1 MWLDIL
7 IIMIVLIFTA
17 LQFYVTKYIKIAVP
31 FIVVLLMILQ
41 ISSKYNENKYKEST
55 TSKLDNI
62 ENSVKT
68 NIDWNKSSF
77 LLSFVNSN
85 IDKQFI
91 QRVPISLKIYP
102 LDNATINKKVNINEF
117 IQRANFNIAFDYK
130 ELRYEDS
137 KLLFNLFTDKNGNIY
152 HDEEKQHGI
161 DQAFLNSVNIEKNN
175 MSFDLSFVGTEPFPR
190 YDRLEDL
197 NNTILIARIPTLF
210 TLNPFNVTDRFVLK
224 LNTEK
229 GEKTLSFGIRP
240 FPKSKIKLLEYA
252 AIYIP
257 KNHF

>member
-7 IIMIVLIFTA
+7 IIIIILIFTA
-17 LQFYVTKYIKIAVP
+17 LQFYVTKYVKIAVP

-41 ISSKYNENKYKEST
+41 ISSKYNENKYKELT
-55 TSKLDNI
+55 LSKFNKI

-68 NIDWNKSSF
+68 NIDWNKSDF
-77 LLSFVNSN
+77 LLSFIDSN

-91 QRVPISLKIYP
+91 RHVPISLKIYP
-102 LDNATINKKVNINEF
+102 LDNTIINNKVNINKF
-117 IQRANFNIAFDYK
+117 IQRANFNTAFDYK
-130 ELRYEDS
+130 ELKYEDS
-137 KLLFNLFTDKNGNIY
+137 MLLFNLFADKNGNIY

-161 DQAFLNSVNIEKNN
+161 DQVFLNSVNIEKNN
-175 MSFDLSFVGTEPFPR
+175 MSFDLNFVGTEPFPR
-190 YDRLEDL
+190 YDTLEDL

-229 GEKTLSFGIRP
+229 GEKILSFGIRP
-240 FPKSKIKLLEYA
+240 FPNNKIKLLEYA

>member
-7 IIMIVLIFTA
+7 IIIIILVFTA
-17 LQFYVTKYIKIAVP
+17 LQFYVTKYVKVAVP

-41 ISSKYNENKYKEST
+41 ISSKYNENKYKELT
-55 TSKLDNI
+55 LSKFNKI

-77 LLSFVNSN
+77 LLSFVDSN

-102 LDNATINKKVNINEF
+102 LDNATINNKVNINKF
-117 IQRANFNIAFDYK
+117 IQRANFNTVFDYK
-130 ELRYEDS
+130 ELKYEDS
-137 KLLFNLFTDKNGNIY
+137 MLLFNLFTDKNGNIY
-152 HDEEKQHGI
+152 YDEEKQHGI
-161 DQAFLNSVNIEKNN
+161 DQVFLNSVNIEKNN
-175 MSFDLSFVGTEPFPR
+175 MSFDLNFVGTEPFPR
-190 YDRLEDL
+190 YNKLEDL

-224 LNTEK
+224 LNTAK
-229 GEKTLSFGIRP
+229 GEKVLSFGIRAL
-240 FPKSKIKLLEYA
+240 PKSKIKLLEYA